1 MSFSRWTAAVR
12 TDGRTRENVIEPAL
26 QVWDENIS
34 FLLIK
39 FTRSPPPPT
48 PRKIRSVCPQIIMII
63 RLSYGS
69 QNWHVVLNSKYDID
83 QLHRC
88 NVMEMKEKLIERWSL
103 SPPDICGCQ
112 SINR

>member
-48 PRKIRSVCPQIIMII
+48 PRKICLPANNYDNQIVIW
-63 RLSYGS
+63 
-69 QNWHVVLNSKYDID
+69 QP
-83 QLHRC
+83 
-88 NVMEMKEKLIERWSL
+88 KLA
-103 SPPDICGCQ
+103 CGTK
-112 SINR
+112 